1 MTLQSEIQPAAPDRQ
16 ASAVQHLSELIS
28 FDTVSRNGNRALID
42 HMAAYFQGLGAR
54 ITILPDE
61 TGEKANLVAAF
72 GPEEVAGVV
81 WSGHTDVVPA
91 DEPEWQSDPFTAEIR
106 EGKLF
111 GRGACDMKGFAA
123 CVMAVAPQL
132 AQANLA
138 RPVYLCFS
146 YDEEVGCLGAPAI
159 ARHLAA
165 LPVPPEFAII
175 GEPSMMQLVT
185 GQKGKIAMRAHVT
198 GTSGHSSFAPE
209 HVNAVEYASR
219 AIAMIADRGKRY
231 ESEGP
236 FDHDFTV
243 PHATMLATMI
253 NGGVATNVTPDGCS
267 FTFELRSIAGM
278 DAEADMAELLARIET
293 EVSAEMAAKTAGT
306 GIAFERI
313 FSYPPMGEA
322 RNTTGFTRYARQM
335 PEDWGGKV
343 SYGSEGGIFELT
355 GGIPSVI
362 VGPGSIEQAHK
373 PNEFVTL
380 DQLDACIA
388 FLGGIVTELSAAT
401 TRTES

>member
-1 MTLQSEIQPAAPDRQ
+1 MSLKSESLPDAEARIARAAE
-16 ASAVQHLSELIS
+16 HLADLIA
-28 FDTVSRNGNRALID
+28 FDTVSRNGNRPLID
-42 HMAAYFQGLGAR
+42 HMAAYFEGLGGR
-54 ITILPDE
+54 ITLLPDE

-72 GPEEVAGVV
+72 GPEDVAGLV

-91 DEPEWQSDPFTAEIR
+91 DEPEWQSDPFKAEIR
-106 EGKLF
+106 EGRLY

-123 CVMAVAPQL
+123 CAMSVAPAL
-132 AQANLA
+132 AQARLA
-138 RPVYLCFS
+138 RPVYMCFS

-175 GEPSMMQLVT
+175 GEPSMMELVT

-198 GTSGHSSFAPE
+198 GTSGHSSFVPE
-209 HVNAVEYASR
+209 HVNAIEYAAR
-219 AIAMIADRGKRY
+219 AIALISARGKRY
-231 ESEGP
+231 ETEGP
-236 FDHDFTV
+236 FDPDFTV

-253 NGGVATNVTPDGCS
+253 DGGVATNVTPDSCS
-267 FTFELRSIAGM
+267 FTFELRSIADM
-278 DAEADMAELLARIET
+278 DPEADMAELLAQIEA
-293 EVSAEMAAKTAGT
+293 EVCTEMAAKTPGT

-322 RNTTGFTRYARQM
+322 RNTAGYARYARLM
-335 PEDWGGKV
+335 PESWAGKV
-343 SYGSEGGIFELT
+343 SYGSEGGIFEQV

-373 PNEFVTL
+373 PNEFVDL
-380 DQLDACIA
+380 DQLAACVT
-388 FLGGIVTELSAAT
+388 FLDGIVAELSGGAD
-401 TRTES
+401 

>member
-1 MTLQSEIQPAAPDRQ
+1 MTLQSEIQPAASDRQ
-16 ASAVQHLSELIS
+16 VSAVQHLSDLIG

-54 ITILPDE
+54 ITILPD
-61 TGEKANLVAAF
+61 GSGAKANLVAAF
-72 GPEEVAGVV
+72 GPEGVAGIV

-91 DEPEWQSDPFTAEIR
+91 DEPEWLSDPFTAEIR
-106 EGKLF
+106 DGKLF

-132 AQANLA
+132 ARTTLA

-198 GTSGHSSFAPE
+198 GTSGHSSFAPD

-219 AIAMIADRGKRY
+219 AITMISERGKRY

-253 NGGVATNVTPDGCS
+253 EGGVATNVTPDSCS

-293 EVSAEMAAKTAGT
+293 EVGAEMAARTAGT

-322 RNTTGFTRYARQM
+322 RITAGFTRYARQL
-335 PEDWGGKV
+335 PDAWGGKV

-373 PNEFVTL
+373 PNEFVAL
-380 DQLDACIA
+380 DQLDACVA
-388 FLGGIVTELSAAT
+388 FLEGIAAELAAT
-401 TRTES
+401 PAGIAG

>member
-1 MTLQSEIQPAAPDRQ
+1 MTLQSETQPAAQDRQ
-16 ASAVQHLSELIS
+16 ASAAQHLADLIG
-28 FDTVSRNGNRALID
+28 FDTVSRNGNRPLID
-42 HMAAYFQGLGAR
+42 HMAAYLEGLGAR

-61 TGEKANLVAAF
+61 TGAKANLVAAF
-72 GPEEVAGVV
+72 GAEGVAGVV

-106 EGKLF
+106 DGKLY

-123 CVMAVAPQL
+123 CAMAVAPQL
-132 AQANLA
+132 AAAQLS
-138 RPVYLCFS
+138 RPVYFCFS

-175 GEPSMMQLVT
+175 GEPSMMELVT

-209 HVNAVEYASR
+209 HVNAVEYAAR
-219 AIAMIADRGKRY
+219 AIAMISERGKRY
-231 ESEGP
+231 ETEGP

-253 NGGVATNVTPDGCS
+253 EGGVATNVTPDSCS

-278 DAEADMAELLARIET
+278 DPEADMAELLGRIEA
-293 EVSAEMAAKTAGT
+293 EVSAEMSAKTAGT
-306 GIAFERI
+306 GIAFEQI

-322 RNTTGFTRYARQM
+322 RNTTGFARYARLM
-335 PEDWGGKV
+335 PEAWGGKV
-343 SYGSEGGIFELT
+343 SYGSEGGIFELI

-373 PNEFVTL
+373 PNEFVAL
-380 DQLDACIA
+380 DQLDACVA
-388 FLGGIVTELSAAT
+388 FLEGVVAELSTAP
-401 TRTES
+401 TEAQS

>member
-132 AQANLA
+132 AQATLA

-293 EVSAEMAAKTAGT
+293 EVSSEMAAKTAGT

-388 FLGGIVTELSAAT
+388 FLGGIVTKLSAAP

>member
-1 MTLQSEIQPAAPDRQ
+1 MTLQSEIQPAASDRQ
-16 ASAVQHLSELIS
+16 VSAVQHLSDLIG

-54 ITILPDE
+54 ITILPDRA
-61 TGEKANLVAAF
+61 GAKANLVAAF
-72 GPEEVAGVV
+72 GPEGVAGIV

-91 DEPEWQSDPFTAEIR
+91 DEPEWLSDPFTAEIR
-106 EGKLF
+106 DGKLF

-132 AQANLA
+132 ARTTLA

-198 GTSGHSSFAPE
+198 GTSGHSSFAPD

-219 AIAMIADRGKRY
+219 AITMISERGKRY

-253 NGGVATNVTPDGCS
+253 EGGVATNVTPDSCS

-293 EVSAEMAAKTAGT
+293 EVGAEMAARTAGT

-322 RNTTGFTRYARQM
+322 RNTAGFTRYARQL
-335 PEDWGGKV
+335 PDAWGGKV

-373 PNEFVTL
+373 PNEFVAL
-380 DQLDACIA
+380 DQLDACVA
-388 FLGGIVTELSAAT
+388 FLEGIAAELAAT
-401 TRTES
+401 PAGTAG